1 MSFLGQWRASESLAM
16 HRSALPEP
24 AAVSVMGQV
33 LGFDLLLSALQ
44 QLCKSG
50 SWGSGS
56 VNSL

>member
-1 MSFLGQWRASESLAM
+1 MIFLGQWHASESLAM

-33 LGFDLLLSALQ
+33 LGFDLLPCALQ

-56 VNSL
+56 P